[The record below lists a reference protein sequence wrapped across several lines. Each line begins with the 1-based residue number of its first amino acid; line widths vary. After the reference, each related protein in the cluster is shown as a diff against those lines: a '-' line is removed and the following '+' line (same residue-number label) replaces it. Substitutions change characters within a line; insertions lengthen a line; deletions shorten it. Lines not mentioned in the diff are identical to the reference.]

1 MAKSLKAQYIADEKQ
16 QGILDAQ
23 EVIRKNE
30 LSFHT
35 EFATEKL
42 KTDKLSDVLQSPI
55 LNKNEEES
63 SSPFALPENLDEGE
77 NEEENDRIDLAEHQS
92 PDVTKLNDSEDFYQQ
107 DFKHKSSVQRDLLLK
122 NKKSPYKTT
131 INFPKVQKIE
141 QPGISLKLESW
152 LGDYNRKLVK
162 PSNSDEL
169 ENNQE
174 K

>member
-42 KTDKLSDVLQSPI
+42 KTGKLSDVLQSPI

-63 SSPFALPENLDEGE
+63 SSPFALPENLDEEE

-92 PDVTKLNDSEDFYQQ
+92 PDVTKLNGAKDFYQQ

-122 NKKSPYKTT
+122 DKKSPYKTT